1 VGYLEFGARFDKKG
15 VRSWEQKAGSR
26 RKGSRSG
33 EQEQQQAQV
42 VGIRKWVTENREL
55 YSNE

>member
-1 VGYLEFGARFDKKG
+1 MEFGARFDKKG